1 MLVGEIATWD
11 APGARCTSPVARR
24 SSLLGR
30 GGRPRPSGSDFWSI
44 FVDFGSIFGG
54 PGPTFGDFFR
64 DFCEK
69 WKSGFRVALAT
80 RTKGRH
86 LQKTTKNRRKSDRKT
101 EGLLFWCKNAAG
113 ARFFGSGALPEVAG
127 SDLGTPQG
135 LRGGSFGRSLR
146 SPGASG
152 RWCCQLGGALGAPEA
167 SREGPGSDFG
177 SILVDFWSI
186 FGRFLVDFSSISSLI
201 LAASGVAKLPTC
213 YMLHATCYLLSAT
226 CCSLLASAYL
236 LLAIRYL
243 RLATC
248 YSLLATC
255 YLLLATCC
263 VRFALH
269 CAKCLLE
276 DSGRALLPTS
286 YLLLATC
293 YVLLATY
300 FFFRFQDGCHEPTE
314 WALESS
320 MYIYIYICKYV
331 YIRVEASEGVEK
343 GPP

>member
-1 MLVGEIATWD
+1 MAALCALRGRPGGGVLNSGGPWALRRRPGRV
-11 APGARCTSPVARR
+11 PGAI
-24 SSLLGR
+24 LGR
-30 GGRPRPSGSDFWSI
+30 
-44 FVDFGSIFGG
+44 
-54 PGPTFGDFFR
+54 
-64 DFCEK
+64 
-69 WKSGFRVALAT
+69 
-80 RTKGRH
+80 
-86 LQKTTKNRRKSDRKT
+86 
-101 EGLLFWCKNAAG
+101 
-113 ARFFGSGALPEVAG
+113 
-127 SDLGTPQG
+127 
-135 LRGGSFGRSLR
+135 
-146 SPGASG
+146 
-152 RWCCQLGGALGAPEA
+152 
-167 SREGPGSDFG
+167 
-177 SILVDFWSI
+177 FWSI

-320 MYIYIYICKYV
+320 IYIYIHTDM
-331 YIRVEASEGVEK
+331 
-343 GPP
+343 